1 MPSFDSNAKCDQ
13 SCFRKSSET
22 ISDEGRNPTD
32 PKGKP
37 YRYMLALGC
46 EYENLYPSLRGD
58 DRARKFFS
66 DRGLKWWRHNRFDV
80 AGRNEPTRNMASS
93 QIMCVNF
100 MLPLVE
106 IDGALTALVSVI
118 DTDIERVVEICH
130 ENRKSRVEFEWIGN
144 PLSLECTSSRGAN
157 STSVD
162 AFIIAETKSGSR
174 RAYLMEWKY
183 TERYSRTDYGSGRS
197 GDTRR
202 DRYSN
207 LYHGESSSFNHTV
220 PMNTLMYGEFYQ
232 LMRNRL
238 LADRMAADRE
248 LGVSDAKVVL
258 VIPEG
263 NSAYLQ
269 PRYLTNRFPKLG
281 TTVPEVFRATLK
293 DPNRAFATVSPSTL
307 LKAVERECGGDE
319 KVSDWSKYMRERYGL

>member
-1 MPSFDSNAKCDQ
+1 MKDFVSHARRLQ
-13 SCFRKSSET
+13 SKFRESSPT
-22 ISDEGRNPTD
+22 ISKRGRNPSD
-32 PKGKP
+32 PQGM
-37 YRYMLALGC
+37 RHGHLLSFGC
-46 EYENLYPSLRGD
+46 EEENLYPLLRGKD
-58 DRARKFFS
+58 GARSFFS
-66 DRGLKWWRHNRFDV
+66 ERGIPWHG
-80 AGRNEPTRNMASS
+80 AAARNMASS

-183 TERYSRTDYGSGRS
+183 TERYSRTDYGEGRS

-202 DRYSN
+202 DRYSS
-207 LYHGESSSFNHTV
+207 LYHAESSSFNHTV

-238 LADRMAADRE
+238 LADRMDANRE
-248 LGVSDAKVVL
+248 LGISDAKVVL

-269 PRYLTNRFPKLG
+269 PPYLANRFPKLG
-281 TTVPEVFRATLK
+281 TTVPEVFQATLE
-293 DPNRAFATVSPSTL
+293 DPDKAFATVSPTL
-307 LKAVERECGGDE
+307 LLDAVERECGE
-319 KVSDWSKYMRERYGL
+319 SVSDWAKYMRERYGL